1 MTYKF
6 SKKTYF
12 VSSTNKLSKYK
23 PQDKQILTSREERT
37 TILSHPSPFIE
48 NLIAKPIISHF

>member
-23 PQDKQILTSREERT
+23 PQDKQILTSSEERT

-48 NLIAKPIISHF
+48 NLIA